1 MSNLKNTVS
10 YAVLLTAVVL
20 AAGAARSGVEPL
32 PGIPT
37 GPWEVGALGAA
48 LALVVR
54 IWPQPSSR
62 HTAGALAL
70 VVRIWR
76 PGSRHALGALA
87 ITGVVASAVILA
99 AALPRAPWAAGF
111 RTRTSS
117 TG

>member
-48 LALVVR
+48 LAL
-54 IWPQPSSR
+54 I
-62 HTAGALAL
+62 
-70 VVRIWR
+70 VRIWR